1 MYLYGAGA
9 HLQKPRLSAL
19 TENAGFTIA
28 ELILALGMMMIVM
41 TAMISLATT
50 LNRTY
55 TTQTVAAGVQ
65 HVTRAGLDIM
75 VRNIRMAGYNPRNT
89 EAVGVVE
96 ASANAF
102 RFNFDLNESGNIE
115 TNDDLGDK
123 ESPEDIKY
131 LRNASNQLIRQIDG
145 RANSNRS
152 LVENVSGLT
161 FKYLD
166 KNENETANLNDI
178 RVVEVSLT
186 VEEPSGRG
194 RPISRTYQTRV
205 ICRNLGL

>member
-1 MYLYGAGA
+1 MASLLPETN
-9 HLQKPRLSAL
+9 LQQPRPPAL
-19 TENAGFTIA
+19 KENPGFTIA
-28 ELILALGMMMIVM
+28 ELVLALGMMMILM
-41 TAMISLATT
+41 TAMISLATA

-75 VRNIRMAGYNPRNT
+75 VRNIRMAGFNPRNGD
-89 EAVGVVE
+89 AVGIVE

-102 RFNFDLNESGNIE
+102 RFKYDLNGSGTIE
-115 TNDDLGDK
+115 PNAELDK
-123 ESPEDIKY
+123 DESPEDIKY
-131 LRNASNQLIRQIDG
+131 LRNGNNQLIRQVDG
-145 RANSNRS
+145 RPDSNQS
-152 LVENVSGLT
+152 LVENVSELT

-166 KNENETANLNDI
+166 KDDNETAAIGDI
-178 RVVEVSLT
+178 RIVQVSLT

-194 RPISRTYQTRV
+194 RPVKRTYQTRV